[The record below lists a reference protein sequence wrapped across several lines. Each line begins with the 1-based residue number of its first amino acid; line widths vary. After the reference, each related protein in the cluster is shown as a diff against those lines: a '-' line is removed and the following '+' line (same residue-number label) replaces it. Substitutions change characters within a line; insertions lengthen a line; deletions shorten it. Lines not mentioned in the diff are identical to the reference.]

1 MRVINPAPRASV
13 LLIAAVF
20 AAGVAAQTVV
30 YPAKGQSA
38 DQQKK
43 DEGEATPGLDSKY
56 DPPTPPHQPPRSRP
70 PRPPAPRR
78 ARAHAAPRAAR

>member
-1 MRVINPAPRASV
+1 MNRKRDRNTALGSGNSVRHASV

-20 AAGVAAQTVV
+20 AVGATAQTFV

-43 DEGEATPGLDSKY
+43 DEGACHTWAVRRTRRLSVLGE
-56 DPPTPPHQPPRSRP
+56 
-70 PRPPAPRR
+70 RR
-78 ARAHAAPRAAR
+78 AKVLH